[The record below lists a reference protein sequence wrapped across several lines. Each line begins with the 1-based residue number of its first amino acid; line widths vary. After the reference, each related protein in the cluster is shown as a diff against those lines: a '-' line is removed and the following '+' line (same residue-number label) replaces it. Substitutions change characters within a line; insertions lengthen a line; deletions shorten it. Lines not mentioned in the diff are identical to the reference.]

1 MMETVWYILLLLM
14 ISTYLVLDGFDLG
27 IGVLHLFLADNRPE
41 QKQIIQ
47 SIAPVWDGN
56 EVWLIAAG
64 GTMMMAFPVFLSALF
79 SGFYLPL
86 TMVVW
91 LLIFRAISIELPH
104 YLSDSL
110 WVHFWNI
117 MLFVSSSLLI
127 VILGAAMA
135 NVFRGVPLDQTG
147 TFFEPL
153 WTDFRIGTQTG
164 ILDWYTILSGMTSAV
179 ILLHHGALWLIAK
192 TDGAVQQRSR
202 RVASWL
208 WDLTTGLT
216 ALTLLAS
223 YSVQP
228 LAKASYASHPW
239 ILALPVGAIL
249 ALIGS
254 FLFRIKHHNM
264 AAFLSSALFIYLVIF
279 SGAAAL
285 YPNMLPSLNPEFS
298 LTIYNASPP
307 ANELNTALF
316 WWIPGIVLVGIY
328 FTILFRS
335 LPKTISTTASE
346 EH

>member
-1 MMETVWYILLLLM
+1 METVWYILLVLM

-27 IGVLHLFLADNRPE
+27 IGVLHLFLARNRPE

-64 GTMMMAFPVFLSALF
+64 GTMMMAFPGFLSSLF

-104 YLSDSL
+104 YLSDCL

-117 MLFVSSSLLI
+117 MLFVSSGLLI

-135 NVFRGVPLDQTG
+135 NVFRGVPLDESG
-147 TFFEPL
+147 AFFEPL
-153 WTDFRIGTQTG
+153 WTNFRIGPPTG
-164 ILDWYTILSGMTSAV
+164 ILDWYTILSGITSAS
-179 ILLHHGALWLIAK
+179 ILLHHGSLWLIAK
-192 TDGAVQQRSR
+192 TDGVVQQRAR
-202 RVASWL
+202 RTASWL
-208 WDLTTGLT
+208 WDLTVALT

-223 YSVQP
+223 YFVQP
-228 LAKASYASHPW
+228 QAKASFASHPW
-239 ILALPVGAIL
+239 IMALPATAIL
-249 ALIGS
+249 ALVGS
-254 FLFRIKHHNM
+254 FLFRIKHRNM
-264 AAFLSSALFIYLVIF
+264 AAFLSSALFMYLVIF

-285 YPNMLPSLNPEFS
+285 YPNILPGLNPEFS
-298 LTIYNASPP
+298 LTIYNTSPP
-307 ANELNTALF
+307 ADELKTALY

-328 FTILFRS
+328 FTIMFRS
-335 LPKTISTTASE
+335 LPKTISTTSSE

>member
-1 MMETVWYILLLLM
+1 METVWYILLVLM

-27 IGVLHLFLADNRPE
+27 IGVLHLFLARNRPE

-47 SIAPVWDGN
+47 TIAPVWDGN

-64 GTMMMAFPVFLSALF
+64 GTMMMAFPGFLSALF

-117 MLFVSSSLLI
+117 MLFVSSGLLI

-135 NVFRGVPLDQTG
+135 NVFRGVPLDESG
-147 TFFEPL
+147 SFFEPL
-153 WTDFRIGTQTG
+153 WTNFRIGPQPG
-164 ILDWYTILSGMTSAV
+164 ILDWYTILSGITSAT
-179 ILLHHGALWLIAK
+179 ILLHHGSLWLVAK
-192 TDGAVQQRSR
+192 TDEIVQQRSR
-202 RVASWL
+202 QLASWL
-208 WDLTTGLT
+208 CGLTAGLT
-216 ALTLLAS
+216 ALTLFAS

-228 LAKASYASHPW
+228 QAKVSFASHPW
-239 ILALPVGAIL
+239 IMALPATAIL
-249 ALIGS
+249 ALACS

-264 AAFLSSALFIYLVIF
+264 AAFLSSALFMYLVIF

-285 YPNMLPSLNPEFS
+285 YPNILPGLNPEFS
-298 LTIYNASPP
+298 LTIYNSSPP
-307 ANELNTALF
+307 AEELKTALY
-316 WWIPGIVLVGIY
+316 WWIPGIMLVGIY
-328 FTILFRS
+328 FTIMFRS
-335 LPKTISTTASE
+335 LPKTISTDASE